1 MFCKEVDFSKLEAE
15 LPLLGGLVKDTLPGV
30 RIVSSMDTLVDM
42 FSESV
47 CASSLIPNIRQLL
60 KLYLIT
66 PMSIAAGERTFSVLR
81 RVKSYI
87 RNSMTNKRTN
97 NLLVLHIHKEKT
109 DCLNLVDIAKQFV
122 EVNERRRSYFGK
134 F

>member
-1 MFCKEVDFSKLEAE
+1 
-15 LPLLGGLVKDTLPGV
+15 
-30 RIVSSMDTLVDM
+30 
-42 FSESV
+42 
-47 CASSLIPNIRQLL
+47 
-60 KLYLIT
+60 
-66 PMSIAAGERTFSVLR
+66 MSIAAGERTFSVPR
-81 RVKSYI
+81 RAKSYI

-97 NLLVLHIHKEKT
+97 NLLVLHVHKETT